1 MTDTPIVLDGSSL
14 TTIDVGN
21 IVFGI
26 PKDDFGRGGF
36 APRIDIAESCRE
48 AVNRSRRAVEE
59 IVASGQPAYGINTG
73 FGDLVRVAIPEE
85 DLKTLQANLI
95 RSHACGV
102 GEEMLPEEVLGM
114 MAIRANSLL
123 NGHSGIRWSTI
134 ETLVAMINA
143 GIAPHIPR
151 IGSLGASGDLCP
163 LSHMTLGMMG
173 EGEVYHRGEGGVWNL
188 KDAADALNEADIE
201 PVVLEAKEG
210 LSLINGTSQMC
221 LWIALAERRAT
232 YLMDASEYALAFSIE
247 GAHASADPFDERL
260 NSVRPHPG
268 QMKVAAR
275 LRHLLHH
282 SPNMISHAN
291 CEKVQDAYSFRCAPQ
306 VLGAVQESL
315 DHLRTT
321 IEIEL
326 NSTTD
331 NPLIFTD
338 KGVNEV
344 VSGGNFHG
352 EVLAMV
358 SDNFHLAI
366 HELASISERRIA
378 KLLDPAT
385 TGLPAFLAENPGL
398 NSGLMIVQYTAAA
411 SIAEIRARLGPST
424 ATNIV
429 VSAQQEDHVSMGA
442 TASWMLLKSI
452 ENCAVVIAAEM
463 LAAVHALSHR
473 NEIVGPNLK
482 NYLES
487 SISLRVN
494 GAKYPSK
501 DLPVDNFLKTQGTK
515 TADSKRDI
523 EIMNV
528 VNEMIFPRYVFDNFS
543 DIYTCNDISH
553 SFR

>member
-1 MTDTPIVLDGSSL
+1 MTDGPIVLDGSSL

-26 PKDDFGRGGF
+26 PKDGSGWGGF
-36 APRIDIAESCRE
+36 APRIDIDESCRG
-48 AVNRSRRAVEE
+48 AVDRSRRAVEE

-143 GIAPHIPR
+143 GIAPRIPR

-163 LSHMTLGMMG
+163 LSHMTLGIMG
-173 EGEVYHRGEGGVWNL
+173 EGKVYHREGGAWTL
-188 KDAADALNEADIE
+188 KDAADALDEADIE

-232 YLMDASEYALAFSIE
+232 YLMDASEYALALSIE

-463 LAAVHALSHR
+463 LAAVHALNHR

-482 NYLES
+482 NYLEF
-487 SISLRVN
+487 SISLGVN
-494 GAKYPSK
+494 GATYPRK
-501 DLPVDNFLKTQGTK
+501 VPPVDKSSKAHGTK
-515 TADSKRDI
+515 TADSKRDM

-528 VNEMIFPRYVFDNFS
+528 INEKIFPRNVFDNFC
-543 DIYTCNDISH
+543 DIYPRN
-553 SFR
+553 FL